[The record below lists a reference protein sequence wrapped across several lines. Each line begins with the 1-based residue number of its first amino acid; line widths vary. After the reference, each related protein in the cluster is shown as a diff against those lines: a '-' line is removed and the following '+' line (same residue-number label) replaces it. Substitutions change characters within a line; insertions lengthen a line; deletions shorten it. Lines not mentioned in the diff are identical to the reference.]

1 MTTPKMHV
9 KKGDQVVLLSGKDKG
24 KRGNVLVAM
33 PREGRVIVE
42 GVNIIKRHTRP
53 SARNQHGGIIEREA
67 PVYAAKVMLVCKN
80 CHKPSRTGSKVLAD
94 GTHVRFCKKC
104 GEVLDK

>member
-33 PREGRVIVE
+33 PREGKVIVE

-53 SARNQHGGIIEREA
+53 NAQNQHGGIIEREA

-80 CHKPSRTGSKVLAD
+80 CRKPSRTGSKVLAD
-94 GTHVRFCKKC
+94 GSHVRYCKKC

>member
-9 KKGDQVVLLSGKDKG
+9 KKDDQVLVLSGKDKG
-24 KRGNVLVAM
+24 KKGRVLVAM
-33 PREGRVIVE
+33 PRDSKVIVE
-42 GVNIIKRHTRP
+42 GVNMIKRHTRP
-53 SARNQHGGIIEREA
+53 SPRNQKGGIIEREA
-67 PVYAAKVMLVCKN
+67 AIYSAKVMLICRN

-94 GTHVRFCKKC
+94 GSHVRFCKKC